1 MYENMAEF
9 CLLGCSRH
17 TGTDDKKAQ
26 QAQQARQA
34 WEVVKSAKRQP
45 APRYTG
51 STPCTQEQVRQD
63 AWRVTSRRMLKPART
78 PRRNR
83 HTGSA
88 SNRQAAYS
96 FSQKQAVDRHTN
108 AKTPE
113 PELEPECG
121 QA

>member
-9 CLLGCSRH
+9 CLLGCNRH
-17 TGTDDKKAQ
+17 AGTDDKKAQQAQ

-45 APRYTG
+45 APRY
-51 STPCTQEQVRQD
+51 S
-63 AWRVTSRRMLKPART
+63 
-78 PRRNR
+78 R

-96 FSQKQAVDRHTN
+96 FFQRQAGSNHQ
-108 AKTPE
+108 
-113 PELEPECG
+113 G
-121 QA
+121 QAGTTD